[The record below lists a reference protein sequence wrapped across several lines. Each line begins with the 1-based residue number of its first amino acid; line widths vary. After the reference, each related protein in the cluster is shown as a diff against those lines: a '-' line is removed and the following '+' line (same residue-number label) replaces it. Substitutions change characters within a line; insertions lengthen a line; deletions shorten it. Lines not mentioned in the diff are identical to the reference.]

1 MNQALPLRDIQL
13 PDAVSWWPLAMGWWL
28 LLLVMVVSI
37 LGGYWVYKKI
47 TRKTAVKSA
56 QKILLAIKHTT
67 SDDHL
72 DTLKQLSACIR
83 RVSISLDSRP
93 QAASLIGEEWLSY
106 LDQSMDGMPFTKGVG
121 RYLSDAPYRREAPEE
136 LDIEALI
143 DLCELWLKGQKK

>member
-1 MNQALPLRDIQL
+1 M
-13 PDAVSWWPLAMGWWL
+13 
-28 LLLVMVVSI
+28 
-37 LGGYWVYKKI
+37 
-47 TRKTAVKSA
+47 
-56 QKILLAIKHTT
+56 AIKHTT
-67 SDDHL
+67 SDNHL

-83 RVSISLDSRP
+83 RVSISLDSRS

-143 DLCELWLKGQKK
+143 DLCGLWLKGQKK